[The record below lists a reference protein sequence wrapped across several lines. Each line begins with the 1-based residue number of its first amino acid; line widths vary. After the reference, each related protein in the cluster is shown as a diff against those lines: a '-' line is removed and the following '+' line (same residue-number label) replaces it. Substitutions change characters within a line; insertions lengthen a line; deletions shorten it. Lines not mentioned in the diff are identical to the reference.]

1 MTHRWFTSI
10 LCGAALVGV
19 TLSSATP
26 APADQASNH
35 NGPGVARMSVVQ
47 GSTVIQRGDSNT
59 QSDAVVNAP
68 LLPGDYVST
77 GDSARAEVQYDGATA
92 IRFGGNV
99 QARVTNNDPNNRSL
113 QLADGTIELGLAKG
127 SQAFQVDT
135 PSVSVRAREAGD
147 YRISIDHDGST
158 WVTARRGQA
167 QVATE
172 HRTYDLSPGRT
183 LVARGSASEP
193 AISYASEVGY
203 DAFDDFN
210 AKRDREMVA
219 ADNAS
224 PNLSPTIAGY
234 DDLGQYGNWQDVS
247 GYGDAWVPDQSSDWA
262 PYRDGSWVWEGG
274 YGWTWVGDEPW
285 GWAPYHYGRWFWA
298 NGYGWAWLPPAY
310 AYDPTWYPALV
321 GFYGYG
327 DGISLDFGF
336 PCIGWVPLAP
346 YEPFYAWYPGWSWG
360 GHGWGFRRGW
370 GGWGRRIV
378 GVGNIRN
385 IYRNFGHGGGS
396 GTLRGKFGK
405 GQLGRNTP
413 VTTRNMGRVGQL
425 RAPVTPTRQ
434 SLALGRTPDNRVAFS
449 HAFQSQRFASNRG
462 FANRGTFSEEQH
474 SIPAVTHTEAV
485 HAEAAHTNTIENR
498 PAAVETRNAPATS
511 WNRFNNERGTAPA
524 AHTYAPQARTDASE
538 QRQAPVETHNAPT
551 TSWNRFNSDRSNV
564 APSYSDRGSYGGYT
578 RTSNGNSYEYTR
590 NPYQSQT
597 RSSSAS
603 YPSYAHSPYQSQ
615 SRTSYPSYS
624 RGSSYPTYSRGT
636 SYPTY
641 SHNSSYPTY
650 SHGSAPSYSRPSAPS
665 YQRGPAPSS
674 GSASHGSSGS
684 SGSSHGGRPPQQ
696 QPQQ

>member
-1 MTHRWFTSI
+1 MIHRWFTSI
-10 LCGAALVGV
+10 LCGAALVGIS
-19 TLSSATP
+19 LSSATP
-26 APADQASNH
+26 ATADQAPDH

-47 GSTVIQRGDSNT
+47 GSTVIQRGDGHT

-77 GDSARAEVQYDGATA
+77 GNSSRAELQYDGDTA
-92 IRFGGNV
+92 VRLGGNV

-113 QLADGTIELGLAKG
+113 QLADGTIEVGLVKG

-147 YRISIDHDGST
+147 YRISIDRDGST

-183 LVARGSASEP
+183 LVARGSASDP
-193 AISYASEVGY
+193 SISYASEVGF

-210 AKRDREMVA
+210 AKRDQEMIA

-234 DDLGQYGNWQDVS
+234 DDLGQYGNWEDVS
-247 GYGDAWVPDQSSDWA
+247 GYGDAWVPQQSADWA

-327 DGISLDFGF
+327 DGISIDFGF
-336 PCIGWVPLAP
+336 PCIGWVPLSP
-346 YEPFYAWYPGWSWG
+346 FDSFYAWYPGWSWG
-360 GHGWGFRRGW
+360 GRGWGFRPGW
-370 GGWGRRIV
+370 GGWGRRLVSIT
-378 GVGNIRN
+378 NIRN

-396 GTLRGKFGK
+396 GTLHGKFGQGK
-405 GQLGRNTP
+405 LGHNTP

-425 RAPVTPTRQ
+425 RAPVTPTRE
-434 SLALGRTPDNRVAFS
+434 SLGFGHAPSNRVAFS
-449 HAFQSQRFASNRG
+449 HEFQSPRF
-462 FANRGTFSEEQH
+462 TFQQH
-474 SIPAVTHTEAV
+474 AIS
-485 HAEAAHTNTIENR
+485 
-498 PAAVETRNAPATS
+498 PAATHVNA
-511 WNRFNNERGTAPA
+511 ERPI
-524 AHTYAPQARTDASE
+524 
-538 QRQAPVETHNAPT
+538 ETHNAPT
-551 TSWNRFNSDRSNV
+551 SSWNRFDGQRGDV
-564 APSYSDRGSYGGYT
+564 APSYSDRGSSYSTRQSYGNSTSRGATYT
-578 RTSNGNSYEYTR
+578 RTNNGSSYEYTR
-590 NPYQSQT
+590 NPYQSES
-597 RSSSAS
+597 RSS
-603 YPSYAHSPYQSQ
+603 YPSYAHNTYPSE
-615 SRTSYPSYS
+615 SRSSYPSYAHNA
-624 RGSSYPTYSRGT
+624 

-641 SHNSSYPTY
+641 SHNASYPSY
-650 SHGSAPSYSRPSAPS
+650 SHNASYPSYSHNASYPSYSRPSGGQSYSRPSAPS
-665 YQRGPAPSS
+665 G
-674 GSASHGSSGS
+674 GSASHGSSSNG
-684 SGSSHGGRPPQQ
+684 GSSHGGHPPQ
-696 QPQQ
+696 P